1 MARKN
6 LANMLGNRWI
16 RFRSESLQ
24 FKHQET
30 KKDSIESSVK
40 LILGSMDQISVSDI

>member
-1 MARKN
+1 MARKD
-6 LANMLGNRWI
+6 LANMLGNRWF

-30 KKDSIESSVK
+30 KKGSTESSVR
-40 LILGSMDQISVSDI
+40 LNLGATD